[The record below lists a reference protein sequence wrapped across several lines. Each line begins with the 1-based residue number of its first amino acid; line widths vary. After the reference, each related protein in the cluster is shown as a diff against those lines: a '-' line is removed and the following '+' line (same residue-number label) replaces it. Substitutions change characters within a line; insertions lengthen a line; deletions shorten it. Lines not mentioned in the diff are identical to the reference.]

1 MNEFINYAE
10 TIKSCVTMP
19 QAIAL
24 YAPNPAPQHNRIP
37 CPIHNGDKYNLHY
50 SDKLYHCFVCGEGGD
65 VISFVRHIFKL
76 DFVGAVRKLNNDFAL
91 NLPLDRK
98 PTLREQREAEQR
110 QRELSAE
117 RAKAEAEKQAY
128 DTLYNALWDEFARLD
143 KQRRA
148 YAPSDTDE
156 EFNPL
161 YVEAVTS
168 ITYVEYQI
176 DVLL

>member
-10 TIKSCVTMP
+10 SVKREVKFDEAARFYGLTFNERGYASCP
-19 QAIAL
+19 F
-24 YAPNPAPQHNRIP
+24 H
-37 CPIHNGDKYNLHY
+37 
-50 SDKLYHCFVCGEGGD
+50 SDKTPSFHVQKSGNGKCFGCGWHGT
-65 VISFVRHIFKL
+65 VIDFVMQMFTL
-76 DFVGAVRKLNNDFAL
+76 DFQSALRKLNSDFAL

-128 DTLYNALWDEFARLD
+128 DTLYNALWDEYIRLD

-148 YAPSDTDE
+148 YKPMSADE
-156 EFNPL
+156 EINPL
-161 YVEAVTS
+161 YVEAVS
-168 ITYVEYQI
+168 NISNVCYRI
-176 DVLL
+176 DTQL

>member
-10 TIKSCVTMP
+10 TIKSVVTM
-19 QAIAL
+19 QRAIAL
-24 YAPNPAPQHNRIP
+24 YAPSPAPRHNRIP

-76 DFVGAVRKLNNDFAL
+76 DFVGAVRKLNADFAL

-148 YAPSDTDE
+148 YKPLSAEDE
-156 EFNPL
+156 INPL
-161 YVEAVTS
+161 YVEAVS
-168 ITYVEYQI
+168 NISNVCYRI
-176 DVLL
+176 DTLL